1 MVRLTVSGQPGSGT
15 STLVD
20 KLCQHFGW
28 SALNGGQVFRDAAT
42 DRGMELLEF
51 GKLCKE
57 DLSVDRE
64 LDAILKQRMQ
74 TVNGPE
80 INESRLAGW
89 WAYELN
95 IDCVRLWI
103 EVSVNERARRIVAR
117 EGGSIEQRL
126 QQADERMATDQAR
139 FAELYGFQP
148 ADEEPY
154 NASIDGTNL
163 DADQVFD
170 QTIALLDKRGITNG

>member
-1 MVRLTVSGQPGSGT
+1 MVLITVSGQPGSGT
-15 STLVD
+15 STLVA
-20 KLCQHFGW
+20 KLCKHFGW
-28 SALNGGQVFRDAAT
+28 NSLNGGQIFRDAAT
-42 DRGMELLEF
+42 ERGMELLEF

-64 LDAILKQRMQ
+64 LDSILKLRMQ
-74 TVNGPE
+74 EESGPE
-80 INESRLAGW
+80 IIESRLSGR

-103 EVSVNERARRIVAR
+103 EVSVNERAQRIVAR
-117 EGGSIEQRL
+117 EGGSLEQRL
-126 QQADERMATDQAR
+126 QQADERMAADQAR

-163 DADQVFD
+163 DAQQVFD
-170 QTIALLDKRGITNG
+170 QTIAILDKRGITNG